1 MSMLNLKELDSMHLS
16 VLAEIGNIGSG
27 NAATALA
34 GLLNTPVDIEVPN
47 ICLMDYT
54 KAADYLGGADKTAI
68 GMTVNV
74 KGDMN
79 GVMLQIVEK
88 EFTSRLINTFYEKN
102 VDSIDSLN
110 DMDLSVLREMANI
123 TTAAYVNSIAKMTN
137 TFIDIESG
145 YSNGKT
151 SAIVYPSKI
160 GDITVNKNI
169 YYFTYR
175 EYPAF
180 LIRVASAA
188 ESKVTIAENNYA
200 YLFETGLNLN
210 VFQNKIGDTSVG
222 FTSNDVDL
230 YDTTDPATF
239 NKSTGTFI
247 PKEGY
252 TQYGAQR

>member
-1 MSMLNLKELDSMHLS
+1 MFILRKLVIS
-16 VLAEIGNIGSG
+16 
-27 NAATALA
+27 
-34 GLLNTPVDIEVPN
+34 
-47 ICLMDYT
+47 
-54 KAADYLGGADKTAI
+54 
-68 GMTVNV
+68 
-74 KGDMN
+74 
-79 GVMLQIVEK
+79 Q
-88 EFTSRLINTFYEKN
+88 
-102 VDSIDSLN
+102 SI
-110 DMDLSVLREMANI
+110 R
-123 TTAAYVNSIAKMTN
+123 
-137 TFIDIESG
+137 TFIILLS
-145 YSNGKT
+145 S
-151 SAIVYPSKI
+151 
-160 GDITVNKNI
+160 
-169 YYFTYR
+169 

>member
-16 VLAEIGNIGSG
+16 VLAEIGNIGSD

-110 DMDLSVLREMANI
+110 DMEDRKSV
-123 TTAAYVNSIAKMTN
+123 V
-137 TFIDIESG
+137 
-145 YSNGKT
+145 
-151 SAIVYPSKI
+151 
-160 GDITVNKNI
+160 
-169 YYFTYR
+169 
-175 EYPAF
+175 
-180 LIRVASAA
+180 
-188 ESKVTIAENNYA
+188 
-200 YLFETGLNLN
+200 
-210 VFQNKIGDTSVG
+210 
-222 FTSNDVDL
+222 
-230 YDTTDPATF
+230 
-239 NKSTGTFI
+239 
-247 PKEGY
+247 
-252 TQYGAQR
+252 

>member
-47 ICLMDYT
+47 ICLMDYS

-79 GVMLQIVEK
+79 GVMLQIVEQ
-88 EFTSRLINTFYEKN
+88 EFANRLINTFYEKN
-102 VDSIDSLN
+102 VDSIDSLD

-137 TFIDIESG
+137 TFIDIEPPQNQLGTIGEILAVPEKEFTRLDYQVLFIDERLSFAHTQI
-145 YSNGKT
+145 K
-151 SAIVYPSKI
+151 SAMI
-160 GDITVNKNI
+160 
-169 YYFTYR
+169 
-175 EYPAF
+175 
-180 LIRVASAA
+180 LILEMDSM
-188 ESKVTIAENNYA
+188 KV
-200 YLFETGLNLN
+200 LFEGLG
-210 VFQNKIGDTSVG
+210 I
-222 FTSNDVDL
+222 DL
-230 YDTTDPATF
+230 
-239 NKSTGTFI
+239 
-247 PKEGY
+247 
-252 TQYGAQR
+252 

>member
-1 MSMLNLKELDSMHLS
+1 MKILELTSNVENFKVFQGPSYS
-16 VLAEIGNIGSG
+16 VNKL
-27 NAATALA
+27 TL
-34 GLLNTPVDIEVPN
+34 
-47 ICLMDYT
+47 
-54 KAADYLGGADKTAI
+54 
-68 GMTVNV
+68 
-74 KGDMN
+74 
-79 GVMLQIVEK
+79 
-88 EFTSRLINTFYEKN
+88 TS
-102 VDSIDSLN
+102 
-110 DMDLSVLREMANI
+110 
-123 TTAAYVNSIAKMTN
+123 N

>member
-54 KAADYLGGADKTAI
+54 KTAI

-102 VDSIDSLN
+102 VDSIDSLD

-137 TFIDIESG
+137 TFIDIEPPQNHLGTIGEILAVPEKEFTRLDYQVLFIDERLSFAHTQI
-145 YSNGKT
+145 K
-151 SAIVYPSKI
+151 SAMI
-160 GDITVNKNI
+160 
-169 YYFTYR
+169 
-175 EYPAF
+175 
-180 LIRVASAA
+180 LILEIDSM
-188 ESKVTIAENNYA
+188 KV
-200 YLFETGLNLN
+200 LFEGLG
-210 VFQNKIGDTSVG
+210 I
-222 FTSNDVDL
+222 DL
-230 YDTTDPATF
+230 
-239 NKSTGTFI
+239 
-247 PKEGY
+247 
-252 TQYGAQR
+252 

>member
-68 GMTVNV
+68 GMTVKV

-102 VDSIDSLN
+102 VDLD
-110 DMDLSVLREMANI
+110 
-123 TTAAYVNSIAKMTN
+123 
-137 TFIDIESG
+137 
-145 YSNGKT
+145 
-151 SAIVYPSKI
+151 
-160 GDITVNKNI
+160 
-169 YYFTYR
+169 
-175 EYPAF
+175 
-180 LIRVASAA
+180 
-188 ESKVTIAENNYA
+188 
-200 YLFETGLNLN
+200 
-210 VFQNKIGDTSVG
+210 
-222 FTSNDVDL
+222 
-230 YDTTDPATF
+230 AT
-239 NKSTGTFI
+239 
-247 PKEGY
+247 
-252 TQYGAQR
+252 

>member
-137 TFIDIESG
+137 TLNHRRTILVPLVKFWLSRKKNLQDWIIRFSLLM
-145 YSNGKT
+145 NG
-151 SAIVYPSKI
+151 
-160 GDITVNKNI
+160 
-169 YYFTYR
+169 
-175 EYPAF
+175 
-180 LIRVASAA
+180 
-188 ESKVTIAENNYA
+188 
-200 YLFETGLNLN
+200 
-210 VFQNKIGDTSVG
+210 
-222 FTSNDVDL
+222 
-230 YDTTDPATF
+230 
-239 NKSTGTFI
+239 
-247 PKEGY
+247 
-252 TQYGAQR
+252 

>member
-1 MSMLNLKELDSMHLS
+1 
-16 VLAEIGNIGSG
+16 
-27 NAATALA
+27 
-34 GLLNTPVDIEVPN
+34 
-47 ICLMDYT
+47 
-54 KAADYLGGADKTAI
+54 
-68 GMTVNV
+68 
-74 KGDMN
+74 
-79 GVMLQIVEK
+79 
-88 EFTSRLINTFYEKN
+88 
-102 VDSIDSLN
+102 
-110 DMDLSVLREMANI
+110 
-123 TTAAYVNSIAKMTN
+123 MTN

-180 LIRVASAA
+180 LIRVASA
-188 ESKVTIAENNYA
+188 EKSKVTIAENNYA
-200 YLFETGLNLN
+200 YLFETGLTLN